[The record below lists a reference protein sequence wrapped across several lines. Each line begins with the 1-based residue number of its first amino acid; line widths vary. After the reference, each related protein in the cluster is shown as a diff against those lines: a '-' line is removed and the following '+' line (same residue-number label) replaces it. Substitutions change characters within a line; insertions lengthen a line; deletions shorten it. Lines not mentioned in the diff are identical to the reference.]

1 MAICTSQHQH
11 QHRHCK
17 KFIFAFRNCFE
28 KIEYLCIFWFLV
40 MTSVPLCCK
49 YLFLYDLYS
58 ICTIQ
63 PFKGVHWC
71 YRKRLFE
78 LSEASVYWYCD
89 KIVAPKVSAYFPAKH
104 PGWSSFQVC
113 LQAFLGLSQKALQ
126 SSYSV
131 ENLLSPASVKQNSTV
146 HVISRI
152 FKIFKSMQGKV
163 GGCNLK
169 ACKLL

>member
-1 MAICTSQHQH
+1 MAIWTSQHQH

-63 PFKGVHWC
+63 PQASIGVIEKGC
-71 YRKRLFE
+71 
-78 LSEASVYWYCD
+78 LS
-89 KIVAPKVSAYFPAKH
+89 FQKH
-104 PGWSSFQVC
+104 PSIGIVIKQ
-113 LQAFLGLSQKALQ
+113 LLRKFLHTSQQNIQGGVLFKYACRPSWDFPKKLFRAAILWRTC
-126 SSYSV
+126 YH
-131 ENLLSPASVKQNSTV
+131 LL
-146 HVISRI
+146 
-152 FKIFKSMQGKV
+152 
-163 GGCNLK
+163 L
-169 ACKLL
+169 